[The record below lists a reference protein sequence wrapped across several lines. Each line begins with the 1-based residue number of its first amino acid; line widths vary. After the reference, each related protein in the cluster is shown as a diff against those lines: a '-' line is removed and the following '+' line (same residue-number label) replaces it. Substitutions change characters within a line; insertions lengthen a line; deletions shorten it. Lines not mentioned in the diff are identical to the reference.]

1 MTHRQA
7 EAVHHVEDPPDAD
20 PEAIVTPAEVAG
32 VRRRAERGR
41 CMAEALAE
49 TEVLDIQG
57 DVEREFLVAWPSE
70 SRSLMNRRVVIAA
83 VLFEAHPTFPSG

>member
-1 MTHRQA
+1 
-7 EAVHHVEDPPDAD
+7 
-20 PEAIVTPAEVAG
+20 
-32 VRRRAERGR
+32 
-41 CMAEALAE
+41 MAEALAE

-57 DVEREFLVAWPSE
+57 DVERELLVAWPSE